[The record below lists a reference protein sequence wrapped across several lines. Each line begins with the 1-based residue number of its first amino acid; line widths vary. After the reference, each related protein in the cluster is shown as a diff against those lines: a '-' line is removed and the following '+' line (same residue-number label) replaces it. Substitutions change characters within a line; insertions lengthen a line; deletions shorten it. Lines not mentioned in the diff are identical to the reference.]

1 MQLTTERLL
10 QLLNGVRQ
18 VGPGKWVARCPAH
31 DDRRPS
37 LSIAEGK
44 DGRILLHCF
53 AGCRT
58 ADVLQA
64 LGLTFRDLFPEGA
77 PQTPGVS
84 PKVIR
89 RRAER
94 IIDEAA
100 EVLCFFEQAKRN
112 LGSLIEEEP
121 WAAMLHRE
129 LLFEYLWDSCRCGD
143 FENLQQLKEEVRLW
157 KETIL

>member
-1 MQLTTERLL
+1 MVAEELLRLL
-10 QLLNGVRQ
+10 EGVKQ
-18 VGPGKWVARCPAH
+18 VGPGKWMARCPAH

-37 LSIAEGK
+37 LSIREAE

-64 LGLTFRDLFPEGA
+64 LGLTWRDLFPGGA

-84 PKVIR
+84 PRATR
-89 RRAER
+89 RQIGRVV
-94 IIDEAA
+94 DEAA
-100 EVLCFFEQAKRN
+100 EVLCFFEQVKQH

-121 WAAMLHRE
+121 WATLLHRE
-129 LLFEYLWDSCRCGD
+129 PLFEHLWDVCRCGRL
-143 FENLQQLKEEVRLW
+143 ENLSELKKEVALW
-157 KETIL
+157 KEVIF

>member
-1 MQLTTERLL
+1 MVAEELLRLL
-10 QLLNGVRQ
+10 EGVKQ
-18 VGPGKWVARCPAH
+18 VGPGRWVARCPAH
-31 DDRRPS
+31 DDHTPS
-37 LSIAEGK
+37 LSIREAE

-64 LGLTFRDLFPEGA
+64 LGLTWRDLFPGGA

-84 PKVIR
+84 PRATR
-89 RRAER
+89 RQIGRVV
-94 IIDEAA
+94 DEAA

-112 LGSLIEEEP
+112 LGPLLFERP
-121 WAAMLHRE
+121 WATLLHRE
-129 LLFEYLWDSCRCGD
+129 PFFEYLWDACRCGD

-157 KETIL
+157 RETIL